1 MKSCIYRGRVRHSRK
16 EPTRHSFSYPLFLMY
31 LDLDELPGV
40 FSKKWLWSC
49 ERANIASFRSSDHYG
64 DPKRPLGEQI
74 RELVFERT
82 GIRPQGPI
90 RLLTH
95 LRYFGHCFN
104 PVSFY
109 YCFDESDCRVDF
121 IVAEVN
127 NTPWGERHMYVL
139 PRTGAGVDRDI
150 LEWRLDKEFHVSPFL
165 PMDMQYKWRF
175 SRPADSLGV
184 NMQNYRG
191 DGASKF
197 DVTLD
202 LRRNSL
208 TAASMAGI
216 LLRFPLMTVRV
227 VLAIHWQALKLWL
240 KRVPF
245 YPHPKHS
252 QPTPQPESYR

>member
-1 MKSCIYRGRVRHSRK
+1 
-16 EPTRHSFSYPLFLMY
+16 
-31 LDLDELPGV
+31 
-40 FSKKWLWSC
+40 
-49 ERANIASFRSSDHYG
+49 
-64 DPKRPLGEQI
+64 
-74 RELVFERT
+74 
-82 GIRPQGPI
+82 
-90 RLLTH
+90 
-95 LRYFGHCFN
+95 
-104 PVSFY
+104 
-109 YCFDESDCRVDF
+109 
-121 IVAEVN
+121 
-127 NTPWGERHMYVL
+127 MYVL

-202 LRRNSL
+202 LRRKSL
-208 TAASMAGI
+208 TAASMAGV

>member
-16 EPTRHSFSYPLFLMY
+16 NPARHSFSYPLFLMY
-31 LDLDELPGV
+31 LDLDELPDV
-40 FSKKWLWSC
+40 FRKRWLWSY
-49 ERANIASFRSSDHYG
+49 EHRNIAAFRRSDHYG
-64 DPKRPLGEQI
+64 DPHRPLGEQI
-74 RELVFERT
+74 RELVRERS
-82 GIRPQGPI
+82 GHSPEGPI

-109 YCFDESDCRVDF
+109 YCFDASDRRVDT

-139 PRTGAGVDRDI
+139 PRSGADTDRHI
-150 LEWRLDKEFHVSPFL
+150 LEWRLDKEFHVSPFM

-175 SRPADSLGV
+175 SQPEEKLGV
-184 NMQNYRG
+184 NMQNFRAG
-191 DGASKF
+191 EAEF
-197 DVTLD
+197 AVTLNM
-202 LRRNSL
+202 RRKPL
-208 TAASMAGI
+208 CAATMAGV
-216 LLRFPLMTVRV
+216 LLRFPLMTMRV

-245 YPHPKHS
+245 YPHPKHAQS
-252 QPTPQPESYR
+252 SPQPESYR

>member
-16 EPTRHSFSYPLFLMY
+16 KPARHSFSYPLFLMY

-40 FSKKWLWSC
+40 FRKRWLWSC
-49 ERANIASFRSSDHYG
+49 GRSNIASFRRCDHYG
-64 DPKRPLGEQI
+64 DPQRPLGDQI
-74 RELVFERT
+74 RELVRQRS
-82 GIRPQGPI
+82 GSSPDGPI

-95 LRYFGHCFN
+95 LRYFGYCFN

-109 YCFDESDCRVDF
+109 YCFDASDSRVET

-139 PRTGAGVDRDI
+139 PRTEAEMHRH
-150 LEWRLDKEFHVSPFL
+150 LLQWRLDKEFHVSPFM

-175 SRPADSLGV
+175 SEPDGNLGV
-184 NMQNYRG
+184 NMQNFRQG
-191 DGASKF
+191 EAQF

-202 LRRNSL
+202 LRRKPL
-208 TAASMAGI
+208 AAATMAGV
-216 LLRFPLMTVRV
+216 LLRFPLMTMRV

-245 YPHPKHS
+245 HPHPRHS
-252 QPTPQPESYR
+252 RPSPQPENYR